1 MFSPFIGKANDLKAS
16 MNAVE
21 AAKLTTAWL
30 SECVSAHEGCGGDES
45 SVLPKRVIHVGSEDV
60 NPRLIETIDGQR
72 GRYVTLSYC
81 WGRSISFI
89 TTTANNDHCQF
100 HHPLDGIFNFGAS
113 EDDRRRDDLDDWREE
128 SSKMASIYQNS
139 TLTLSA
145 TCAESVEKGC
155 FSDEGRWFQRIVLQ
169 GQAGVFQLVVRM
181 ARIICH
187 RCLFGDLASELR
199 NSGREE
205 DLAQRYP
212 VLTRGW
218 IFQERLLSRRTVH
231 CARGD
236 LFWECLV
243 AKKCECTG
251 DFFDPNER
259 GDQLPRGVAVIG
271 PKKKDH
277 TSSSGLLF
285 RVLMLGKALRDA
297 KQLESSFT
305 VTARPVQYRDHN
317 GTVFEALLHFPLGEY
332 YAGLWRAYL
341 CLHLCWGRSPRLMPA
356 VAMRTG
362 EPSWSWSS
370 IAEPCSY
377 IIYLPTIFSERNLDE
392 MEIFRVLEVE
402 TTPVGDNFGA
412 ISCGKIVGIG
422 PVVDAK
428 IEFRH
433 ENDTNA
439 LAVGVRVEGSNQ
451 VFNVACDI
459 CQWKEESDEW
469 AEMQSS
475 DRLVEKETVICVGM
489 LATVH
494 SILSIIHQSTW
505 LVCRKVDGN
514 LKRIGIMT
522 FGTFVPT
529 LNNCF
534 GHELAKYARDET
546 CTLV

>member
-1 MFSPFIGKANDLKAS
+1 
-16 MNAVE
+16 
-21 AAKLTTAWL
+21 KLTTAWL

-89 TTTANNDHCQF
+89 TTTANFTTHLTGF
-100 HHPLDGIFNFGAS
+100 STS
-113 EDDRRRDDLDDWREE
+113 ELPKTIEDAVRFCRHMKIDYLWADCICIIQDDLDDWREE

-155 FSDEGRWFQRIVLQ
+155 FSDEG
-169 GQAGVFQLVVRM
+169 
-181 ARIICH
+181 RIICH

-259 GDQLPRGVAVIG
+259 AERQPFHSWRDITIDYNAMWMALVEVHTSRRLTKATDKLVAFSGVA
-271 PKKKDH
+271 K
-277 TSSSGLLF
+277 
-285 RVLMLGKALRDA
+285 
-297 KQLESSFT
+297 
-305 VTARPVQYRDHN
+305 
-317 GTVFEALLHFPLGEY
+317 VFEALLHFPLGEY

-341 CLHLCWGRSPRLMPA
+341 CLHLCWGRPPRLMPA

-377 IIYLPTIFSERNLDE
+377 IIYLPT
-392 MEIFRVLEVE
+392 
-402 TTPVGDNFGA
+402 
-412 ISCGKIVGIG
+412 
-422 PVVDAK
+422 
-428 IEFRH
+428 
-433 ENDTNA
+433 
-439 LAVGVRVEGSNQ
+439 
-451 VFNVACDI
+451 
-459 CQWKEESDEW
+459 
-469 AEMQSS
+469 
-475 DRLVEKETVICVGM
+475 
-489 LATVH
+489 
-494 SILSIIHQSTW
+494 
-505 LVCRKVDGN
+505 
-514 LKRIGIMT
+514 
-522 FGTFVPT
+522 
-529 LNNCF
+529 
-534 GHELAKYARDET
+534 
-546 CTLV
+546 